1 MRKKIAAIVCVAL
14 VLVSFVV
21 PSFAAVSDEW
31 LNYDW
36 VPDYDYLEGL
46 RNFTSYPGYARYND
60 TEPYTYSIG
69 GSWRF
74 SSSLDEIRVAFPEGV
89 PTAVDKPVFLLT
101 QYGDGPDSNFAY
113 ALTVVYGGS
122 DVATGGIGV
131 GLIRDPDDADYGY
144 VNQIIS
150 FDYPRGVTT
159 VIWDRETGYSNASY
173 TTLSFG
179 YGAVDPQISPTAYS
193 LLVDSGIIT
202 PVEVDYGGG
211 IESLDFTTWLATA
224 VGGFFSFSLFNGF
237 TLGHMIGCLVAF
249 SFVMMF
255 LKFFAGG

>member
-1 MRKKIAAIVCVAL
+1 MRKKIIAIACVVL
-14 VLVSFVV
+14 VLVTFVV

-31 LNYDW
+31 LSYDW

-46 RNFTSYPGYARYND
+46 RQFTSYPGYARYND

-74 SSSLDEIRVAFPEGV
+74 SSSLDELRVLLPDGV
-89 PTAVDKPVFLLT
+89 PPSAEKPVFLLT
-101 QYGDGPDSNFAY
+101 QYGDGPNSNFVY
-113 ALTVVYGGS
+113 ALTVVFGNS
-122 DVATGGIGV
+122 DVATGGIGL
-131 GLIRDPDDADYGY
+131 GFIKDPDDTNYGFL
-144 VNQIIS
+144 NQIIA
-150 FDYPRGVTT
+150 FDYPRGVAT
-159 VIWDRETGYSNASY
+159 VIWDRETGFSNASY
-173 TTLSFG
+173 ATLSFG
-179 YGAVDPQISPTAYS
+179 HGAVDPQISPTAYS

-202 PVEVDYGGG
+202 PVKVDYGGG

-237 TLGHMIGCLVAF
+237 TIGHMIGCLVAF